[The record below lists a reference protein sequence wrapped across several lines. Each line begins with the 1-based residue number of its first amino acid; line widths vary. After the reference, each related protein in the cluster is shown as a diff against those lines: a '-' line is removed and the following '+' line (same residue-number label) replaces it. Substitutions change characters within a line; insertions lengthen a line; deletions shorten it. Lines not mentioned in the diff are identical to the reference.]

1 VKFADY
7 EGYTNQNRHQM
18 LVEQV
23 QNGTYFTVWPKQF
36 QTAKPV
42 WPFPGWK

>member
-1 VKFADY
+1 
-7 EGYTNQNRHQM
+7 M

-23 QNGTYFTVWPKQF
+23 QDGKYFTVWPPALQS
-36 QTAKPV
+36 AKPL